1 MNKIKEYL
9 RFLRRIRIIKYFY
22 LNYFCK
28 KIIRVDN
35 SKIIP
40 YKNAVIDIET
50 GARIYI
56 VNGDIEIGCNLLK
69 GSREETRIRL
79 RENAVWGSN
88 GGCKISYGST
98 IEILKG
104 ALLDSKYFTVNSNSI
119 LIAAK
124 KISLGQDVM
133 IARNVVIYDSD
144 FHEIYYEGIKGNR
157 SKDVIIGEHVWVGTN
172 SIILKGVNLKKGC
185 VVAANTIVTE
195 NVESENLIGIK
206 SEIKCINNH
215 IQWKR

>member
-1 MNKIKEYL
+1 
-9 RFLRRIRIIKYFY
+9 
-22 LNYFCK
+22 
-28 KIIRVDN
+28 
-35 SKIIP
+35 
-40 YKNAVIDIET
+40 
-50 GARIYI
+50 
-56 VNGDIEIGCNLLK
+56 
-69 GSREETRIRL
+69 
-79 RENAVWGSN
+79 
-88 GGCKISYGST
+88 
-98 IEILKG
+98 
-104 ALLDSKYFTVNSNSI
+104 
-119 LIAAK
+119 
-124 KISLGQDVM
+124 M

>member
-28 KIIRVDN
+28 EIIRVDN

-40 YKNAVIDIET
+40 YKNAVINIEI

-56 VNGDIEIGCNLLK
+56 ANGDVEIGC
-69 GSREETRIRL
+69 SL

-88 GGCKISYGST
+88 GGCKVSYGST

-157 SKDVIIGEHVWVGTN
+157 SKDVIIGEHVWIGTN
-172 SIILKGVNLKKGC
+172 SMILKGVNLKKGC

-206 SEIKCINNH
+206 SEIKCINNQ

>member
-28 KIIRVDN
+28 EIIRVDN

-40 YKNAVIDIET
+40 YKNAVI
-50 GARIYI
+50 
-56 VNGDIEIGCNLLK
+56 DIEIGCNLLK

-172 SIILKGVNLKKGC
+172 SMILKGVNLKKGC

>member
-28 KIIRVDN
+28 EIIRVDN

-88 GGCKISYGST
+88 GGCMISYGST

-104 ALLDSKYFTVNSNSI
+104 A

-144 FHEIYYEGIKGNR
+144 FHEIYYEGIKGNS

-172 SIILKGVNLKKGC
+172 SMILKGVNLKKGC

>member
-28 KIIRVDN
+28 EIIRVDN

-40 YKNAVIDIET
+40 YKNAVINIEI
-50 GARIYI
+50 GARIY
-56 VNGDIEIGCNLLK
+56 IEIGCNLLK

-88 GGCKISYGST
+88 GGCKVSYGST

-104 ALLDSKYFTVNSNSI
+104 ALLDSKYFMVNSNSI

-157 SKDVIIGEHVWVGTN
+157 SKDVIIGEHVWIGTN
-172 SIILKGVNLKKGC
+172 SMILKGVNLKKGC

-206 SEIKCINNH
+206 SEIKCINNQ

>member
-9 RFLRRIRIIKYFY
+9 EFLRRIRVIKYFY

-28 KIIRVDN
+28 GIVRVDN

-56 VNGDIEIGCNLLK
+56 VNGNIEIGCNLLK
-69 GSREETRIRL
+69 GSKEETRIRL
-79 RENAVWGSN
+79 RENAVWGSD

-104 ALLDSKYFTVNSNSI
+104 AVLNSKYFTVNSNST

-124 KISLGQDVM
+124 KINLGQDVM

-144 FHEIYYEGIKGNR
+144 FHEITCDGTKGEK
-157 SKDVIIGEHVWVGTN
+157 SKDVIIGEHVWIGTN
-172 SIILKGVNLKKGC
+172 SMVLKGVKLEKGC
-185 VVAANTIVTE
+185 VVAANTIVTQ
-195 NVESENLIGIK
+195 NVENENLIGNK
-206 SEIKCINNH
+206 LEIKCINNH
-215 IQWKR
+215 IEWKR